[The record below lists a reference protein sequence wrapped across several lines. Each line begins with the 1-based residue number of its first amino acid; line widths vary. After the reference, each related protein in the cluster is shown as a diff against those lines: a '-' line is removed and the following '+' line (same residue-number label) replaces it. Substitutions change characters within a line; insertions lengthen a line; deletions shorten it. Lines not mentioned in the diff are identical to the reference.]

1 MIWKILKLE
10 EKMYINQL
18 FYNFY
23 PNKKLR
29 KFINFI
35 YKNYFKY
42 IFYQM

>member
-23 PNKKLR
+23 PYKKLS
-29 KFINFI
+29 KFINLF
-35 YKNYFKY
+35 YKNYIK
-42 IFYQM
+42 